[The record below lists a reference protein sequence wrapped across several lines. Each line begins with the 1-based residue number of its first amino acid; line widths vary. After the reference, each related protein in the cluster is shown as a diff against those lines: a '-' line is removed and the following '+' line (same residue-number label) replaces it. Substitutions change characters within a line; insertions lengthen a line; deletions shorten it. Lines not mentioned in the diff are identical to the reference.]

1 MRTTHLY
8 RLFCSKSK
16 LWRWITVVV
25 DRWWWKAG
33 MSGGRGES
41 GGRGRDGGAVVKE
54 RWQRKRRL
62 WPWIQTYFHYLRINE
77 QVQFELYYMYVYT
90 MDDSVWTRMKT
101 TVDWPVF

>member
-1 MRTTHLY
+1 MEVPK
-8 RLFCSKSK
+8 LFNTEINASKCFVITLIENCQNDWELEIK
-16 LWRWITVVV
+16 WITVVV

-62 WPWIQTYFHYLRINE
+62 WPWIQTYFHYL
-77 QVQFELYYMYVYT
+77 
-90 MDDSVWTRMKT
+90 SVWTRMKT